1 MADAPRDCDA
11 SGAQSRWYLLCH
23 WQVKQVRHMIPI
35 LIIPGLGGSGPHHW
49 QTYLERSFPG
59 ASRVNQDDWD
69 RPDRD
74 AWIERLIAAVEASP
88 GAVLVAHSLGC
99 AVVAHVA
106 AVRPDLPV
114 AAALLVAPVD
124 VDREHDGSDRFR
136 SFAPLPFTPLP
147 FHSVVV
153 ASADDPY
160 MTLARARAFADD
172 WGAEFVDAGAL
183 GHINVDAGFG
193 PWPDGER
200 MLRTLLTIRNRVYL
214 QPVPTLSP
222 DDAPAL

>member
-1 MADAPRDCDA
+1 MT
-11 SGAQSRWYLLCH
+11 
-23 WQVKQVRHMIPI
+23 PI

-59 ASRVNQDDWD
+59 ASRIQQDDWD

-74 AWIERLIAAVEASP
+74 AWIERAVSAVEAAP

-99 AVVAHVA
+99 AVVAHAVA
-106 AVRPDLPV
+106 ARPELPV
-114 AAALLVAPVD
+114 AAALLVAPAD
-124 VDREHDGSDRFR
+124 VDREHGPADGLRGFAPMPC
-136 SFAPLPFTPLP
+136 APLPFR
-147 FHSVVV
+147 SVVV

-160 MTLARARAFADD
+160 MTLARARALADD

-200 MLRTLLTIRNRVYL
+200 MLRRLITSRSRVYL
-214 QPVPTLSP
+214 TPPVPTL

>member
-1 MADAPRDCDA
+1 
-11 SGAQSRWYLLCH
+11 
-23 WQVKQVRHMIPI
+23 MIPI
-35 LIIPGLGGSGPHHW
+35 LIVPGLGGSGPHHW

-59 ASRVNQDDWD
+59 ASRVHQNDWD
-69 RPDRD
+69 RPDREE
-74 AWIERLIAAVEASP
+74 WTRRLTEAVEASP

-99 AVVAHVA
+99 AVVAHAVA
-106 AVRPDLPV
+106 RRPELPV
-114 AAALLVAPVD
+114 AAALLVAPAD
-124 VDREHDGSDRFR
+124 VEPGHGAPDHLHG
-136 SFAPLPFTPLP
+136 FASMPCMPLPFR
-147 FHSVVV
+147 SIVV

-160 MTLARARAFADD
+160 MVLARARTLADH

-200 MLRTLLTIRNRVYL
+200 MLRNLLTTRNRAF
-214 QPVPTLSP
+214 LSPPIPALAP

>member
-1 MADAPRDCDA
+1 
-11 SGAQSRWYLLCH
+11 
-23 WQVKQVRHMIPI
+23 MIPI
-35 LIIPGLGGSGPHHW
+35 LIVPGLGGSGPHHW

-59 ASRVNQDDWD
+59 ASRVDQEDWD

-74 AWIERLIAAVEASP
+74 AWTERLIGAVEASP

-114 AAALLVAPVD
+114 AAALLVAPAD
-124 VDREHDGSDRFR
+124 VERERDALAPLR
-136 SFAPLPFTPLP
+136 SFAPMPCAPLP
-147 FHSVVV
+147 FRSIVV

-160 MTLARARAFADD
+160 MTPARARAFADD

-183 GHINVDAGFG
+183 GHINVEAGFG

-200 MLRTLLTIRNRVYL
+200 MLRNLLTTRNRLYL
-214 QPVPTLSP
+214 APPVPALAP

>member
-1 MADAPRDCDA
+1 
-11 SGAQSRWYLLCH
+11 
-23 WQVKQVRHMIPI
+23 MIPI
-35 LIIPGLGGSGPHHW
+35 LIVPGLGGSGPHHW

-59 ASRVNQDDWD
+59 ASRVHQDDWD
-69 RPDRD
+69 RPDR
-74 AWIERLIAAVEASP
+74 AEWTGRLTEAVEASP

-99 AVVAHVA
+99 AVVAHAVA
-106 AVRPDLPV
+106 ARPELPV
-114 AAALLVAPVD
+114 AAALLVAPAD
-124 VDREHDGSDRFR
+124 VEREHDALDDLRG
-136 SFAPLPFTPLP
+136 FAPMPCTPLP
-147 FHSVVV
+147 FRSIVV

-160 MTLARARAFADD
+160 MMLARARTLADD

-200 MLRTLLTIRNRVYL
+200 MLRNLLTTRNRAFL
-214 QPVPTLSP
+214 SPPIPTLAP